1 MSEFNGIM
9 IQGTSSDAGKS
20 FIVTGLCRVFSDM
33 GFKVAP
39 FKSQNMSNNSYV
51 TYDGKEIGRA
61 QGAQAEAARTLP
73 TVYMNPILL
82 KPMMDH
88 RSEIV
93 LLGEVY
99 KPMNGVDYQKSFTL
113 EKGIETVKE
122 SLETLS
128 QEFDTLVVEGAGS
141 PAEINLSSREI
152 VNMRIANLLHM
163 PVILVTDIDRGG
175 AFASL
180 VGTLDL
186 IGENRR
192 FVKGVIINKFRGDI
206 SLLKDGLEWFE
217 NYTGVPVIGVLPHL
231 DDVSIET
238 EDSLSM
244 HRIETYNKNVPL
256 DIAVI
261 GLQRVSNNTDME
273 PFMFEEDVHVRY
285 VYNPSEFGSPDAVII
300 PGTKSTQD
308 DLKQLVDVGLDAC
321 IREYAEKGGFI
332 FGVCGGYQ
340 ILGEKIMDELG
351 VDREETG
358 EVQGLGLLPLVT
370 NFEADKRVRRVS
382 GKIVSEK
389 FRDIDVSGYEIH
401 LGRTYVTG
409 EAESFLRIEDYFDG
423 ASVNDGQII
432 GCYLHNIFH
441 NDVFRTKWLNMVRDR
456 AGLPQR
462 ELVDTAG
469 FKERSYAK
477 LAEACREHLDMDA
490 IMRLMKEKIY

>member
-1 MSEFNGIM
+1 MSEFKGIM

-20 FIVTGLCRVFSDM
+20 FIVTGLCRVLSDM
-33 GFKVAP
+33 GYKVAP

-99 KPMNGVDYQKSFTL
+99 KPMNGSEYQKTFTL

-122 SLETLS
+122 SLEVLS
-128 QEFDTLVVEGAGS
+128 KEYDTLVVEGAGS

-152 VNMRIANLLHM
+152 VNMRIAKLLNM

-186 IGENRR
+186 VGENRR
-192 FVKGVIINKFRGDI
+192 FIKGVIINKFRGDI
-206 SLLKDGLEWFE
+206 SLLSDGLKWFE
-217 NYTGVPVIGVLPHL
+217 EYTGVPVIGVMPHL
-231 DDVSIET
+231 EDVSIET

-244 HRIETYNKNVPL
+244 HRVETYKKIEPL

-261 GLQRVSNNTDME
+261 GLQRVSNNTDVE
-273 PFMFEEDVHVRY
+273 PFIFEEDVQIRY
-285 VYNPSEFGSPDAVII
+285 VHSPSEFGNPDAIII

-308 DLKQLVDVGLDAC
+308 DLLQLKEVGLDKC
-321 IREYAEKGGFI
+321 IMEYAEKGGVV

-340 ILGEKIMDELG
+340 ILGETICDEVA
-351 VDREETG
+351 VDREEAG
-358 EVQGLGLLPLVT
+358 EMKGLGLLPLIT
-370 NFEADKRVRRVS
+370 NFESQKRVQRVS
-382 GKIVSEK
+382 GKIISESFK
-389 FRDIDVSGYEIH
+389 GIDVSGYEIH
-401 LGRTYVTG
+401 LGRSEKTRDV
-409 EAESFLRIEDYFDG
+409 ESFLKIEDYEDG
-423 ASVNDGQII
+423 VLINGGQII

-441 NDVFRTKWLNMVRDR
+441 NDKFRTDWLNMVRLK
-456 AGLPQR
+456 AGLKER
-462 ELVDTAG
+462 DLIDTAG
-469 FKERSYAK
+469 NKERSFKK
-477 LAEACREHLDMDA
+477 LAEACRQYLDMDA
-490 IMRLMKEKIY
+490 ILKLLETKVD